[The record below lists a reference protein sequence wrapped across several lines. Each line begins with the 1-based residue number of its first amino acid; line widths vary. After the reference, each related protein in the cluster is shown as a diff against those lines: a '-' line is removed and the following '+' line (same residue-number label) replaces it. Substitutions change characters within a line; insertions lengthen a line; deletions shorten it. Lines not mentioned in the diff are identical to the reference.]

1 MQAPQQS
8 LRSRGVVGSSREPAR
23 MPVFNVK
30 RPPVGTTQHL
40 GPDGFAPREPV
51 EGGLRPMSLLSP
63 RHDTE
68 MERFLEI
75 LETMPPMVV
84 EMLNTGEMT
93 IDDVMELHDRM
104 NRVNQPSQT
113 GQAAAIPGVP
123 FLPTGYMMAP
133 PR

>member
-8 LRSRGVVGSSREPAR
+8 PLSIGVVGPSREPAR
-23 MPVFNVK
+23 MPVYNV
-30 RPPVGTTQHL
+30 RRPVGTTQHV
-40 GPDGFAPREPV
+40 GPDGLDIGEPV
-51 EGGLRPMSLLSP
+51 EGGLRPIPLQSP
-63 RHDTE
+63 RRDTE
-68 MERFLEI
+68 MERLAQI
-75 LETMPPMVV
+75 LEAMPPMVV
-84 EMLNTGEMT
+84 EMFNTGEMT
-93 IDDVMELHDRM
+93 IEDVMELHDRM